1 MKTEKHSLFMP
12 SPIRLGNLKFNLG
25 ALKANLGP
33 LLALVAVYLL
43 FCAIAPGSFAG
54 AANLEL
60 ILRQTTIV
68 GIAALGMT
76 LVIISG
82 GIDLS
87 IGSVVALATVAI
99 ASLLNQGFNPWLAA
113 FGGILTGS
121 LCGAVNGLLI
131 SRAKMVPFIATLG
144 TLLIVRGVAK
154 GIAHEQKVDAP
165 LSSLNE
171 LLARLSPEHAWQL
184 LPTGTWVLLFLALA
198 VALLLRYTRLGLHI
212 VTIGSNLKTAILCG
226 IPVERIQMSIYL
238 LCGTL
243 AGIAGLMQ
251 FSRLTVGDPTV
262 AAGIEL
268 DAIAAV
274 VIGGGSLTGGR
285 ASVLGTILGAILM
298 TVIRSGCTQMGLPNW
313 VQEIVTGAI
322 ILVAIALDR
331 LRQKGGTSKQV
342 I

>member
-1 MKTEKHSLFMP
+1 M
-12 SPIRLGNLKFNLG
+12 
-25 ALKANLGP
+25 KANNPSLTQGWRLPLPLKNSLGP
-33 LLALVAVYLL
+33 LLALAGVYLL
-43 FCAIAPGSFAG
+43 FCTIAPGSFAG
-54 AANLEL
+54 AANIEL

-68 GIAALGMT
+68 AIAALGMT

-87 IGSVVALATVAI
+87 IGSIVALTTVAI
-99 ASLLNQGFNPWLAA
+99 ASLLNLGVSPWLAA
-113 FGGILTGS
+113 LGGILVGS
-121 LCGAVNGLLI
+121 LGGTLNGLLI
-131 SRAKMVPFIATLG
+131 ARLKMVPFIATLG
-144 TLLIVRGVAK
+144 TLLILRGVAK

-165 LSSLNE
+165 LSGLND

-184 LPTGTWVLLFLALA
+184 LPTGTWLLLVLAIA

-226 IPVERIQMSIYL
+226 VAVERVQLAVYA
-238 LCGTL
+238 LCGTM

-262 AAGIEL
+262 AVGIEL

-274 VIGGGSLTGGR
+274 VIGGGSLTGGKG
-285 ASVLGTILGAILM
+285 SVLGTILGALLM

-322 ILVAIALDR
+322 ILIAISLDR
-331 LRQKGGTSKQV
+331 LRQGSAKV
-342 I
+342 N

>member
-1 MKTEKHSLFMP
+1 MKATNTSLTEGW
-12 SPIRLGNLKFNLG
+12 RLPLPLKTS
-25 ALKANLGP
+25 LGP

-54 AANLEL
+54 AANIEL

-68 GIAALGMT
+68 AIAALGMT

-87 IGSVVALATVAI
+87 IGSIVALTTVAI
-99 ASLLNQGFNPWLAA
+99 ASLLNMGVSPWLAA
-113 FGGILTGS
+113 LGGILVGS
-121 LCGAVNGLLI
+121 LCGALNGILI
-131 SRAKMVPFIATLG
+131 ARLKMVPFIATLG
-144 TLLIVRGVAK
+144 TLLILRGAAK

-165 LSSLNE
+165 LSGLND

-184 LPTGTWVLLFLALA
+184 LPTGTWVLLVLAIA

-226 IPVERIQMSIYL
+226 VPVQKVQMSVYL
-238 LCGTL
+238 LGGTM

-262 AAGIEL
+262 AVGIEL

-285 ASVLGTILGAILM
+285 GSVLGTILGAVMM
-298 TVIRSGCTQMGLPNW
+298 TVIRSGCTQMGLANW

-322 ILVAIALDR
+322 ILIAISLDK
-331 LRQKGGTSKQV
+331 LRQGAAKEN
-342 I
+342 